1 MAAVISRRLARAF
14 TDPRCEYKH
23 SLVIAVVKLS
33 CCCSS
38 RRNRDANR
46 SRRRRTSPARVVD
59 PPGAASSRSARASLV
74 DVARVFRVSSFRR
87 RSRAA
92 PAPRASSVVVEGRA
106 SASSSDAPRVVDAD
120 ASRAREA
127 RRVRRRRRVGRDVR
141 PRRGDQERGRRR
153 HRREPRHRPRVRLAD
168 PREASVQRRDRDVPR
183 RDVLRRPPRAAGK
196 LRRRA
201 ARGDDARRRGR
212 GVHRLL
218 GGRGAGP
225 AVRCVLYKSFSPIA
239 RFQQLIASPFN

>member
-1 MAAVISRRLARAF
+1 MRLAAVISRRLARAF

-23 SLVIAVVKLS
+23 LIDDTARVHVVKLS

-38 RRNRDANR
+38 RRNRDARR

-141 PRRGDQERGRRR
+141 PRRGDQERGRPSSPARTAASASSSSRR
-153 HRREPRHRPRVRLAD
+153 SSRSIPSNAVIATSRDATS
-168 PREASVQRRDRDVPR
+168 ASTSSRC
-183 RDVLRRPPRAAGK
+183 GK
-196 LRRRA
+196 PSA
-201 ARGDDARRRGR
+201 TRGSR
-212 GVHRLL
+212 
-218 GGRGAGP
+218 
-225 AVRCVLYKSFSPIA
+225 
-239 RFQQLIASPFN
+239 